1 MNPRPPFF
9 VFKVGFGLLNWETI
23 LKFTLLAA
31 LSILAAFAL
40 AAGLPAWAQ
49 SQNPAKPVDLAKIMA
64 EIAGTYDFDAQGQAM
79 VINFYVQ
86 EGKLYGMPEGETAE
100 LLTPMKG
107 DNPLKFDVT
116 VSGNGQYYELEF
128 SCDEKG
134 LIVKCTLKTQGQE
147 VVAKKRAK
155 TV

>member
-1 MNPRPPFF
+1 
-9 VFKVGFGLLNWETI
+9 
-23 LKFTLLAA
+23 
-31 LSILAAFAL
+31 
-40 AAGLPAWAQ
+40 
-49 SQNPAKPVDLAKIMA
+49 
-64 EIAGTYDFDAQGQAM
+64 M